1 VYYLKTSQL
10 LAMPVPDFKK
20 AMTQLSIIR

>member
-1 VYYLKTSQL
+1 
-10 LAMPVPDFKK
+10 MPVPDFKK